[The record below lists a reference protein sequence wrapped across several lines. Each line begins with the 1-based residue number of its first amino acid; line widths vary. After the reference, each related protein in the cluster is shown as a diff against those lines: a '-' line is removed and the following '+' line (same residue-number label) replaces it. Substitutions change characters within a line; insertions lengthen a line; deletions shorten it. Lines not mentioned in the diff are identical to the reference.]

1 MLWLGLPKQIG
12 ELQTMDIPAY
22 LQRIGYGGSV
32 SPTVQTLGA
41 LQKSHLL
48 NVPFENLDIHLGK
61 PLNLAAGAL
70 FTKIVKQQ
78 RGGFCY
84 ELNGLLAEALRQL
97 GFEVS
102 LLSAQVARKQGDF
115 GEDFDHLVLLVHLEE
130 NWLVDVGFGESF
142 SEPLNLS
149 QEGEYGGYRLRH
161 DGHYWLVQALKKDH
175 WQTQFRFTPEPHQ
188 FSEFQRMCV
197 YHQTSPES
205 KFTQHRLCSRATLE
219 GRITVVDRRLIL
231 TRWGDRQERRLK
243 TEQEYRRAL
252 ADYFHIKIP
261 EMDMIY

>member
-1 MLWLGLPKQIG
+1 
-12 ELQTMDIPAY
+12 MDIAAY
-22 LQRIGYGGSV
+22 LQRIGYGGAV
-32 SPTVQTLGA
+32 MVTAQTLGA

-48 NVPFENLDIHLGK
+48 TVPFENLDIHLGK
-61 PLNLAAGAL
+61 PIDLALGAL
-70 FTKIVKQQ
+70 FTKIVEQQ

-84 ELNGLLAEALRQL
+84 ELNGLLAEVLRQL

-102 LLSAQVARKQGDF
+102 LLSAQVARKQGGF

-130 NWLVDVGFGESF
+130 DWLVDVGFGESF
-142 SEPLNLS
+142 SEPLSLS
-149 QEGEYGGYRLRH
+149 QKEKAQDGYRLSH
-161 DGHYWLVQALKKDH
+161 DGHHWLVQALKKDH
-175 WQTQFRFTPEPHQ
+175 WQTQFRFTPKPHQ

-205 KFTQHRLCSRATLE
+205 KFTQRRLCSRATLE
-219 GRITVVDRRLIL
+219 GRITLVDRRLIL
-231 TRWGDRQERRLK
+231 TRWGDRQERLLK

-252 ADYFHIKIP
+252 ADYFCIKIP